1 MYKSINLK
9 KPEKNVGL
17 EILRVLLCFWVV
29 LFHCINH
36 SDNIALNFILKKKF
50 HVPCFFF
57 ISFYYIFPIIREKNS
72 FKMKLR
78 LERLFVPYIIWPS
91 FIWSLNNLL
100 YMVFNKN
107 RFGRILSLNEL
118 KLQLITGRIFVIQL
132 WYLFNL
138 LFFTIFFFI
147 FSFLGKYIFII
158 GIILIGII
166 CYIIQY
172 LDNDY
177 KLFQVYK
184 DSISHS
190 VGHFIIS
197 FPIAVLAFIT
207 NKINTIHYLEILRY
221 KSLIFIFIIILFI
234 FFNGAPNTYN
244 GIDKN
249 FFSFLVFVFFHLISI

>member
-1 MYKSINLK
+1 MIKIQK
-9 KPEKNVGL
+9 KN
-17 EILRVLLCFWVV
+17 I

-57 ISFYYIFPIIREKNS
+57 ISFYYVFPIIREKNS

-78 LERLFVPYIIWPS
+78 LERLFVPYIIWPG

-100 YMVFNKN
+100 YIFFNKN

-147 FSFLGKYIFII
+147 FSFLRKNIFIV

-177 KLFQVYK
+177 ILFQEYK

-190 VGHFIIS
+190 VGHFLIS
-197 FPIAVLAFIT
+197 FPIAVSAFIT
-207 NKINTIHYLEILRY
+207 NKISTIHYLELHRY
-221 KSLIFIFIIILFI
+221 KSLIFISIIILFI
-234 FFNGAPNTYN
+234 FFNGTPNTYY

-249 FFSFLVFVFFHLISI
+249 IQVLILKALSF